1 MVSTSKVR
9 EKKAGEKKL
18 ERPEKGRDIPQE
30 TVEGAKPISGML
42 YADVVGIVSR
52 SRNSLA
58 KMMTDI
64 VSVCAS
70 FGLTVSEARTESM
83 CLMTKGMDR
92 VTFVP
97 EAVSLVY
104 KQTAKFV
111 YLGATMCENADLTV
125 EINRRVLLAN
135 LCLRRYGL
143 SLHDQSTAPLRLKVR
158 KLKAEVMETMYGCVT
173 WNTTVAHLA
182 ILRTAHHR
190 FLLRCIEWKR
200 NCHDGY
206 HILL

>member
-1 MVSTSKVR
+1 MCIRDSKSTV
-9 EKKAGEKKL
+9 
-18 ERPEKGRDIPQE
+18 
-30 TVEGAKPISGML
+30 
-42 YADVVGIVSR
+42 
-52 SRNSLA
+52 
-58 KMMTDI
+58 
-64 VSVCAS
+64 
-70 FGLTVSEARTESM
+70 
-83 CLMTKGMDR
+83 
-92 VTFVP
+92 
-97 EAVSLVY
+97 
-104 KQTAKFV
+104 KFV
-111 YLGATMCENADLTV
+111 YLGATVCENADLTV